1 MVYVFVSIREMCV
14 LAKLFAL
21 SLSITGMLLQIAVFF
36 AQLLFIGRFGTVY
49 MGFQKITSA
58 IKKSKLL
65 YYTKS
70 LTRYLVPSI
79 FHQSKLNKRLAL
91 VNKYHREYIF
101 ARLNY
106 YNKLSKPAQPGSKAI
121 PLGKMPVFKSPK
133 AYNFDTFEYTRY
145 FSKSLKANFLFGDVQ
160 HFEEVPT
167 LQKSRPIA
175 GENPNAILLKL
186 DKKRHFVFIK
196 DPTPFADKKDMM
208 IGRGTVSQP
217 HRIRFWEMYFNHP
230 MFDLGQ
236 VNKKGG
242 NPAWLKPK
250 IPISAHLQYKFI
262 LSLEG
267 HDVATNLKWIM
278 SSNSIAVM
286 PAPVYETWF
295 MEGTLI
301 PDHHY
306 IQIKSDYSDVEEKL
320 NYYLQHPHKA
330 QAIISNANKYVSQF
344 MDKQR
349 EDLLSLLVLEKYFY
363 YTGQID
369 AISV

>member
-1 MVYVFVSIREMCV
+1 M
-14 LAKLFAL
+14 
-21 SLSITGMLLQIAVFF
+21 
-36 AQLLFIGRFGTVY
+36 IGRLNSGL
-49 MGFQKITSA
+49 
-58 IKKSKLL
+58 KKSKFF
-65 YYTKS
+65 YYAKS
-70 LTRYLVPSI
+70 LLRHLVPSALY
-79 FHQSKLNKRLAL
+79 QNRLSKKLLLLAHYDKDYL
-91 VNKYHREYIF
+91 L

-106 YNKLSKPAQPGSKAI
+106 YNKLDKITPVGDKAI
-121 PLGKMPVFKSPK
+121 PLSKLPVFKSPK

-160 HFEEVPT
+160 HFEQVPT
-167 LQKSRPIA
+167 IQKSRPVA
-175 GENPNAILLKL
+175 GNQTNAILLKL

-196 DPTPFADKKDMM
+196 DTIPFTAKKDMM

-217 HRIRFWEMYFNHP
+217 HRIRFWEMYFKHP

-250 IPISAHLQYKFI
+250 IAIREHLGYKFI

-295 MEGTLI
+295 MEGSLI
-301 PDHHY
+301 PNFHY
-306 IQIKSDYSDVEEKL
+306 IHIKDDYSDVEERL
-320 NYYLQHPHKA
+320 NYYIKHPDEA
-330 QAIISNANKYVSQF
+330 QAIINNANAYVSQF

-369 AISV
+369 SVSI

>member
-1 MVYVFVSIREMCV
+1 MILERLNSR
-14 LAKLFAL
+14 L
-21 SLSITGMLLQIAVFF
+21 
-36 AQLLFIGRFGTVY
+36 
-49 MGFQKITSA
+49 
-58 IKKSKLL
+58 KKSKLL

-70 LTRYLVPSI
+70 LLRQLVPGVI
-79 FHQSKLNKRLAL
+79 YQSALKGKLSAVNQYDKAYLADR
-91 VNKYHREYIF
+91 V
-101 ARLNY
+101 NY
-106 YNKLSKPAQPGSKAI
+106 YNKLNKTMPLGGKAI
-121 PLGKMPVFKSPK
+121 ALAKMPILKSPK
-133 AYNFDTFEYTRY
+133 AYNFDTFEHTRY
-145 FSKSLKANFLFGDVQ
+145 FNKSLKANFLFGDVQ

-175 GENPNAILLKL
+175 GNNPNAILLKL

-196 DPTPFADKKDMM
+196 DSISFANKKDMM

-217 HRIRFWEMYFNHP
+217 HRIKFWEMYFNHP

-242 NPAWLKPK
+242 NMAWLKPK

-295 MEGTLI
+295 MEGRLI

-306 IQIKSDYSDVEEKL
+306 IQIKSDYSDVTEKL
-320 NYYLQHPHKA
+320 NYYLQHPHEA

-369 AISV
+369 AVSV

>member
-1 MVYVFVSIREMCV
+1 M
-14 LAKLFAL
+14 
-21 SLSITGMLLQIAVFF
+21 MLERLNSR
-36 AQLLFIGRFGTVY
+36 L
-49 MGFQKITSA
+49 
-58 IKKSKLL
+58 KKSKLL

-70 LTRYLVPSI
+70 LLRQLVPGVI
-79 FHQSKLNKRLAL
+79 YQSTLKGKLSA
-91 VNKYHREYIF
+91 VNQYDKAYITD
-101 ARLNY
+101 RVNY
-106 YNKLSKPAQPGSKAI
+106 YNKLDKTMPLGGKAI
-121 PLGKMPVFKSPK
+121 ALAKMPILKSPK
-133 AYNFDTFEYTRY
+133 AYNFDTFEHTRY
-145 FSKSLKANFLFGDVQ
+145 FNKSLKANFLFGDVQ

-175 GENPNAILLKL
+175 GNNPNAILLKL

-196 DPTPFADKKDMM
+196 DSIPFADKKDMM

-217 HRIRFWEMYFNHP
+217 HRIKFWEMYFNHP

-242 NPAWLKPK
+242 NMAWLKPK

-295 MEGTLI
+295 MEGRLI

-306 IQIKSDYSDVEEKL
+306 IQIKSDYSDVTEKL
-320 NYYLQHPHKA
+320 NYYLQHPHEA

-369 AISV
+369 AVSV

>member
-1 MVYVFVSIREMCV
+1 M
-14 LAKLFAL
+14 
-21 SLSITGMLLQIAVFF
+21 MLERLNSR
-36 AQLLFIGRFGTVY
+36 L
-49 MGFQKITSA
+49 
-58 IKKSKLL
+58 KKSKLL

-70 LTRYLVPSI
+70 MLRQLVPGAI
-79 FHQSKLNKRLAL
+79 YQSALKGKLSAVNQYDKAYLADR
-91 VNKYHREYIF
+91 V
-101 ARLNY
+101 NY
-106 YNKLSKPAQPGSKAI
+106 YNKLDKIMPVGDKAI
-121 PLGKMPVFKSPK
+121 ALAKMPILKSPK
-133 AYNFDTFEYTRY
+133 AYNFDTFEHTRY
-145 FSKSLKANFLFGDVQ
+145 FNKSLKANFLFGDVQ

-175 GENPNAILLKL
+175 GNNPNAILLKL

-196 DPTPFADKKDMM
+196 DSTPFANKKDMM

-286 PAPVYETWF
+286 PTPVYETWF
-295 MEGTLI
+295 MEGRLV
-301 PDHHY
+301 PDYHY
-306 IQIKSDYSDVEEKL
+306 IHIKSDYSNVEEKL
-320 NYYLQHPHKA
+320 NYYLQHPQAA
-330 QAIISNANKYVSQF
+330 QAIINNANQYVSQF
-344 MDKQR
+344 VDKQR

-369 AISV
+369 AVSV

>member
-1 MVYVFVSIREMCV
+1 MVP
-14 LAKLFAL
+14 
-21 SLSITGMLLQIAVFF
+21 G
-36 AQLLFIGRFGTVY
+36 
-49 MGFQKITSA
+49 A
-58 IKKSKLL
+58 IYQSTLKSKLSAVNQ
-65 YYTKS
+65 YDKAY
-70 LTRYLVPSI
+70 LT
-79 FHQSKLNKRLAL
+79 N
-91 VNKYHREYIF
+91 
-101 ARLNY
+101 RLNY
-106 YNKLSKPAQPGSKAI
+106 YNKLDKPTPLDANAI
-121 PLGKMPVFKSPK
+121 ALGKMPILKSPK
-133 AYNFDTFEYTRY
+133 AYNFDTFEHTRY

-175 GENPNAILLKL
+175 GNNPNAILLKL

-196 DPTPFADKKDMM
+196 DSIPFADKKDMM

-236 VNKKGG
+236 VNKNGG

-320 NYYLQHPHKA
+320 NYYLHHPHKA
-330 QAIISNANKYVSQF
+330 QAIVSNANKYVSQF

-349 EDLLSLLVLEKYFY
+349 EDLLSLLVLEKYFF

-369 AISV
+369 TVSV